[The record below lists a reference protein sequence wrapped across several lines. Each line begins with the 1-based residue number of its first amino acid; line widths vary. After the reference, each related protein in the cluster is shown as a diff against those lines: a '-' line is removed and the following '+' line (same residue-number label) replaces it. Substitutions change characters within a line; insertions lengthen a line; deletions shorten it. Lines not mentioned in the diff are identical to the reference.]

1 MGNARTEPW
10 RLNRRRFLQLS
21 LGSSALLV
29 GCGDNGGGALG
40 EGNGDGEGTATSLT
54 VPANESPWLSAYQEA
69 ARTYGEQVDGEI
81 TVREFPYDGLRTA
94 MVNAIRGGTQPFD
107 LFHMDEPWTGEF
119 YDNEWAM
126 PLTDIDSGFTLDQN
140 IITYDSLPTWNADE
154 RRHAEDGEVM
164 GLPINGNIN
173 IFIYRQDLYDELGLS
188 VPTTFEEAYENGR
201 IAQDRG
207 AVRYGYVVR
216 AQGTDS
222 GQSIV
227 YDYMPLMRAYGG
239 DWYDENWQPA
249 VNTPEGVAGM
259 EMFQRLLSLGPPQPQ
274 TVGQAEVIAA
284 MQGGQALQVHVV
296 AAAAPQF
303 EDETA
308 SQVAGQLGYT
318 KMLAAETTGQ
328 SAPTSGVWSLA
339 LPRELPE
346 DRARGAFDFINWL
359 LSEEGQ
365 QAFTAAGGIPTRTE
379 LYDSTDV
386 SEAAQKYLPA
396 IRDSLDDVRSSVRY
410 PFSAEMLPVAERSL
424 ASIAAGETPVQEG
437 LDELADELARIAS
450 EAGFGG

>member
-1 MGNARTEPW
+1 MGDPWKGDW
-10 RLNRRRFLQLS
+10 RLNRRRFLQLG
-21 LGSSALLV
+21 LGTTGAVLV
-29 GCGDNGGGALG
+29 GCGDNDGGALG
-40 EGNGDGEGTATSLT
+40 ESDGGEGASSLT
-54 VPANESPWLSAYQEA
+54 VPANESPWLSAYQDAIQAYQEEF
-69 ARTYGEQVDGEI
+69 GSEI

-94 MVNAIRGGTQPFD
+94 MVNAIRGGTMPFD
-107 LFHMDEPWTGEF
+107 LLHMDEPWTGEF
-119 YDNEWAM
+119 YDNDWAV
-126 PLTDIDSGFTLDQN
+126 PLADIDSDFTLDQN
-140 IITYDSLPTWNADE
+140 IITYDALPTWNAEE
-154 RRHAEDGEVM
+154 RRHAETGAVM
-164 GLPINGNIN
+164 GLPINGNVN

-207 AVRYGYVVR
+207 VIRYGYVVR
-216 AQGTDS
+216 AQATDS

-227 YDYMPLMRAYGG
+227 YDYMPLMRAYGA
-239 DWYDENWQPA
+239 DWYTEDWQPA

-296 AAAAPQF
+296 AAAAAQL

-308 SQVAGQLGYT
+308 SQVSGQLGYT
-318 KMLAAETTGQ
+318 KMLAAESTGV

-339 LPRELPE
+339 IPQDVPE
-346 DRARGAFDFINWL
+346 DRARGALDFITWL

-365 QAFTAAGGIPTRTE
+365 LTFAQSGGIPTRIET
-379 LYDSTDV
+379 YDSTEV

-396 IRDSLDDVRSSVRY
+396 IRDSLDDIRSSVRF

-424 ASIAAGETPVQEG
+424 ASVAAGESPVQEG
-437 LDELADELARIAS
+437 LDELAGELARIAGD
-450 EAGFGG
+450 AGLGG